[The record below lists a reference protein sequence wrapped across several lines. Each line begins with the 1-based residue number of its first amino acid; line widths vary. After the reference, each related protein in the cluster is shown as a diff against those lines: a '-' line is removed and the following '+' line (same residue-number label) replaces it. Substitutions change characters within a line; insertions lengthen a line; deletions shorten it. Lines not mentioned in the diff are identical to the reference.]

1 MMSQAAASAV
11 AGYAGLAIFI
21 SIFLIVVMRLLRKEA
36 REESAEFARIPFKE
50 D

>member
-21 SIFLIVVMRLLRKEA
+21 SIFLIVVVRKEA
-36 REESAEFARIPFKE
+36 REESAEFAKIPFKE